1 MSEPKQID
9 TVAWFNV
16 TNIFALQETS
26 YPLSSFLAMYY
37 IFCLLDPKGLCGFH
51 DYELKIA

>member
-9 TVAWFNV
+9 SVAWLNV
-16 TNIFALQETS
+16 TDIFALQETS
-26 YPLSSFLAMYY
+26 YPLSYFLVINS
-37 IFCLLDPKGLCGFH
+37 IFCLLDCKGICGFH